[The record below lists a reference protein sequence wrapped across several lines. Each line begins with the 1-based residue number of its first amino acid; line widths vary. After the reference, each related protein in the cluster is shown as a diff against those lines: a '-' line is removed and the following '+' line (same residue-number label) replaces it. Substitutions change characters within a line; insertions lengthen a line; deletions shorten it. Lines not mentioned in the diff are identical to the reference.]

1 MTRLQTVSSGTSLVV
16 AGPVCVM
23 SVSGSCTQGGA
34 SAATLALHNVAV
46 TGDVGAAN
54 LIHTFSLPRA
64 TGETGNFQFTFSGAL
79 FPDGL
84 CAVLTLNSNT
94 ADVVIEY
101 N

>member
-1 MTRLQTVSSGTSLVV
+1 MTRLQSVSTGTSLVAV
-16 AGPVCVM
+16 GPVCVM

-34 SAATLALHNVAV
+34 SPATLALHNVGV
-46 TGDVGAAN
+46 VGDVASGN

-64 TGETGNFQFTFSGAL
+64 TGETGTFQYTFSGAL

-84 CAVLTLNSNT
+84 CAVLTLNTNT